1 MLNRFFHIRVDPIDL
16 HFLVSTNV
24 VKTSENKASHLVAST
39 EVELEL
45 VAKVRAPLLRAA
57 LASVRGADA
66 GLVQLRLP
74 LRASR
79 PLKASAHVSAQET
92 NACCACIF

>member
-1 MLNRFFHIRVDPIDL
+1 M
-16 HFLVSTNV
+16 
-24 VKTSENKASHLVAST
+24 KTSENKASHLVAST

-74 LRASR
+74 LRASHTLDTSIR
-79 PLKASAHVSAQET
+79 STFSVTRTELGGALAIRSNTTVVT
-92 NACCACIF
+92 NPTI